1 MTNLTVCEKRALED
15 IFICLENKKT
25 NKLKCITQYL
35 AFYKKSYFSQMKK
48 VLPLIKIRRS

>member
-35 AFYKKSYFSQMKK
+35 TFYKKSYFSQMKK